1 MVVDHDIGPEFK
13 CDDEK
18 IGLKHIHGSHKD
30 ETDPVLNYKYPGQDH
45 QTFPQ
50 SVFTVIERPSLI

>member
-1 MVVDHDIGPEFK
+1 MVVDYDTGPEFK

-18 IGLKHIHGSHKD
+18 IGIRPIHGSHKD
-30 ETDPVLNYKYPGQDH
+30 EMDPVFDHKYPGQDN

-50 SVFTVIERPSLI
+50 FDFAFIQW